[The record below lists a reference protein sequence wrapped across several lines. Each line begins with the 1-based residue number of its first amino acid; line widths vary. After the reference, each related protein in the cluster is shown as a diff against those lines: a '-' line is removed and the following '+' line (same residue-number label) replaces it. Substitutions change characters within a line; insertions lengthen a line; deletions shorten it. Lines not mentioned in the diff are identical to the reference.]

1 MKTFRIAGIVLFVIG
16 IGLFAYAEIVINSA
30 LPEYN
35 YANYTGFRFPYWYN
49 LVSTLLTFFGVWLM
63 LRKSKT

>member
-1 MKTFRIAGIVLFVIG
+1 VIG

-35 YANYTGFRFPYWYN
+35 YANYTGFRFPFWYN
-49 LVSTLLTFFGVWLM
+49 LITIWLIILGVWLM
-63 LRKSKT
+63 LQKSKTKQTPS